1 MTPTF
6 PRVVLQPRRAR
17 PFYGRHPWVFAGAVA
32 AVEGEPADG
41 DVVDL
46 VSHASHF
53 IARGLYNSQSKIRV
67 RLYSWNP
74 EEQLDADFFRSRLAG
89 AIALRDLLCLSGPG
103 RACRLVFSEGDGLS
117 GCTIDRYDAWL
128 VAQFTSL
135 GMAQR
140 KDLLAQILN
149 DLVRPE
155 GIYLRTERGIG
166 QLEGLAL
173 QDSLLAGRAP
183 PGPVLIEE
191 QGVRFLVNLTE
202 GQKTGFYLDQRDNR
216 LAVARLAAGR
226 RVLDAFCYTGGFGLH
241 AARAGAAS
249 VLGLDQSEPA
259 LALASENARLNG
271 LDNLTFEKGDVFHLL
286 DLLVQRGERFGLVV
300 LDPPKFARSRNA
312 VEEALRGYRR
322 LQSLSLRLLEPGG
335 VLVVCCCSGLITVD
349 MLEELLAERAA
360 EAKREVQILERRGP
374 SPDHPVSVACL
385 ESHYLK
391 CLITQV
397 R

>member
-1 MTPTF
+1 MIAAL
-6 PRVVLQPRRAR
+6 PRVVLQPKRAR

-32 AVEGEPADG
+32 SVEGEPADG
-41 DVVDL
+41 TVVDL
-46 VSHASHF
+46 VSHVGHF
-53 IARGLYNSQSKIRV
+53 VARGIYNSQSKIRV

-74 EEQLDADFFRSRLAG
+74 DEQLDDAFFRARLSG
-89 AIALRDLLCLSGPG
+89 AIALRDLLGLNGPG

-117 GCTIDRYDAWL
+117 GCVVDRYDRWL
-128 VAQFTSL
+128 VMQFTSL

-140 KDLLAQILN
+140 KDVLAGLLN
-149 DLVRPE
+149 DLLHPE

-173 QDSLLAGRAP
+173 QDGLLCGKAP
-183 PGPVLIEE
+183 EGPVLIEE
-191 QGVRFLVNLTE
+191 HGVRFLVNLAE

-216 LAVARLAAGR
+216 LAAARLAAGR

-249 VLGLDQSEPA
+249 VLGLDGSESA
-259 LALASENARLNG
+259 LALARENARLNG
-271 LDNLTFEKGDVFHLL
+271 LENLTFEKGDVFQQL
-286 DLLVQRGERFGLVV
+286 DALVGRGERFGLIV
-300 LDPPKFARSRNA
+300 LDPPKFARSRGA

-322 LQSLSLRLLEPGG
+322 LQSLALRLLDPDG
-335 VLVVCCCSGLITVD
+335 VLVVCCCSGLIAVD

-360 EAKREVQILERRGP
+360 EARREIQILERRGP

-391 CLITQV
+391 CLITRV